1 MESIASN
8 KAAQMREHIDQ
19 RINSGQTVATYC
31 EQQGISVASYY
42 YWQQKLKLPPKPGNF
57 IKLQAAPSMNR
68 VEVVLP
74 NGIRIC
80 FDELVAV
87 SYLNEILCSI

>member
-1 MESIASN
+1 
-8 KAAQMREHIDQ
+8 MREHIDQ

-31 EQQGISVASYY
+31 EQHGISVASYY
-42 YWQQKLKLPPKPGNF
+42 YWQQKLKLAPKPGNF

>member
-1 MESIASN
+1 MEDITSS
-8 KAAQMREHIDQ
+8 KATQMRDHIDQ
-19 RINSGQTVATYC
+19 RIICGQTVATYC
-31 EQQGISVASYY
+31 EQHGISVASYY
-42 YWQQKLKLPPKPGNF
+42 YWQQKLKRAPKTGNF

-68 VEVVLP
+68 MEVLLP

-80 FDELVAV
+80 FGELVAV